1 MNQNQNPRIPKQLI
15 WRQVDDNT
23 VVVSPQT
30 GKMRVL
36 NGVGSVIWQL
46 IADEKP
52 VNFIVEQLT
61 TTYNITSEQAQI
73 DLDAF
78 LTDLGQRNLLEFSE
92 S

>member
-1 MNQNQNPRIPKQLI
+1 MNPRIPSHLI

-23 VVVSPQT
+23 VVVSPRS

-52 VNFIVEQLT
+52 VNFIVEHLT
-61 TTYNITSEQAQI
+61 TVYNISHEQAQTDVDSFLI
-73 DLDAF
+73 DLRE
-78 LTDLGQRNLLEFSE
+78 RNLLEFNE
-92 S
+92 R